1 MVSGLLVTRVRITPI
16 VATIGVNALV
26 LGLIQW
32 VSGGFPSNAPA
43 SLSSALLQPLLGV
56 PSIVWL
62 AVLVVLALHLV
73 GTRTTLGRRFAA
85 TGASDRAARAAGLRV
100 SRLRVLAYAGAGT
113 LSALTGVFLAGLLGS
128 PPLSVGDAYLLPSV
142 TAVVLGGTALTGG
155 KASPIGVALGAL
167 FISQLNQLVLTRGGS
182 TAIQLCIQAVIIAVG
197 AVLQLRL
204 QRVRRT
210 QSEQPVEE
218 LEPAL

>member
-1 MVSGLLVTRVRITPI
+1 
-16 VATIGVNALV
+16 
-26 LGLIQW
+26 
-32 VSGGFPSNAPA
+32 
-43 SLSSALLQPLLGV
+43 LQ
-56 PSIVWL
+56 
-62 AVLVVLALHLV
+62 
-73 GTRTTLGRRFAA
+73 
-85 TGASDRAARAAGLRV
+85 
-100 SRLRVLAYAGAGT
+100 VLAYAGAGT